1 MKKIT
6 LLFIMCC
13 FAFTAMQAQTL
24 DADLKAKQA
33 ELAAAQEAV
42 ATLEGDIASLEASIE
57 TGAGWLTGFGGN
69 LGFNFNKSNGWIANP
84 NPDASSSGL
93 AIGLTGYANNITEEF
108 FWRNK
113 GILNKAWQDI
123 DLSSADGGIDDDGL
137 FDNGTVDLLNL
148 SSLAGK
154 PISDHWAISGLGE
167 LNTSLGNFLAPGT
180 LDIGV
185 GLTWTP
191 DIDDLIVVIHPLN
204 YHFGFAGKDAN
215 GDRVFSSASALGAK
229 LRADYTHDWDGF
241 AYSSTLTS
249 FIPYSGNED
258 PIPSL
263 FEWTWLNT
271 LTFDVWKG
279 VGVGISAGLRSA
291 EFETPGDLTN
301 TQSFYSVGLSYAL

>member
-6 LLFIMCC
+6 LLFFC
-13 FAFTAMQAQTL
+13 FVAMVSLQAQTL

-33 ELAAAQEAV
+33 EIAAAEEALS
-42 ATLEGDIASLEASIE
+42 TLQGEADALASQIE
-57 TGAGWLTGFGGN
+57 KNAGWITGFGGN
-69 LGFNFNKSNGWIANP
+69 IGFNFNKSNGWTANP

-93 AIGLTGYANNITEEF
+93 AIGLTGFANNITDEF

-137 FDNGTVDLLNL
+137 FDNGTVDLLNI

-154 PISDHWAISGLGE
+154 PISDQLAISGLGE
-167 LNTSLGNFLAPGT
+167 LNTSLGNFLKPGT
-180 LDIGV
+180 FDIGV

-191 DIDDLIVVIHPLN
+191 NIDDLIVVVHPLN
-204 YHFGFAGKDAN
+204 YHFAFPADGAGFD
-215 GDRVFSSASALGAK
+215 SSGSLGAK
-229 LRADYTHDWDGF
+229 IRADYTHDWDGY
-241 AYSSTLTS
+241 ALSSTLTS
-249 FIPYSGNED
+249 FLPYKGSVA
-258 PIPSL
+258 PTPTL

-279 VGVGISAGLRSA
+279 IGVGISAGLRNA
-291 EFETPGDLTN
+291 EFESLD
-301 TQSFYSVGLSYAL
+301 TQSFYSIGLSYAL